1 MLLFFVPTAP
11 SMMSLR
17 QRHIDPQLAIGSQRL
32 VDSCLLSGQQAE
44 GTPHL
49 PRSSAARQ
57 SRSQSFGQLDCL
69 PLSPLSSA
77 ESQPSVASHSSH
89 SSHKPQSLSS
99 LSSSFSC
106 LPSSVGGTL
115 VSYPSHMHHTSFQ
128 PLDPIPDFTFSD
140 DSQVHSS
147 RRNSS
152 GYSFSFHLYYV
163 PLTPHVC
170 GVCFV
175 LFCFNSISFGLNA
188 SKCFLLFIWISSSCR

>member
-1 MLLFFVPTAP
+1 MTCLLILLLLFFVPTAP

-49 PRSSAARQ
+49 PRPSATFRQ

-69 PLSPLSSA
+69 PLPLLSSA
-77 ESQPSVASHSSH
+77 ESQLSIASH

-99 LSSSFSC
+99 LSSSSSC
-106 LPSSVGGTL
+106 LPSSVG
-115 VSYPSHMHHTSFQ
+115 VVPYSSHMHHTSFQ

-140 DSQVHSS
+140 DSQAHSS
-147 RRNSS
+147 RRHSS
-152 GYSFSFHLYYV
+152 GYSFSFHLFFFFF
-163 PLTPHVC
+163 PLTLHVR

-175 LFCFNSISFGLNA
+175 F
-188 SKCFLLFIWISSSCR
+188 